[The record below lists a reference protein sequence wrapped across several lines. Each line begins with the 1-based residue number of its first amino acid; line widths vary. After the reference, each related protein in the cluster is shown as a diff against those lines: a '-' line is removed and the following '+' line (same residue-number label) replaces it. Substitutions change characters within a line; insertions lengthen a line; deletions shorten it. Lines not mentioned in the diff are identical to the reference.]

1 MCMFTKTIFN
11 HVCVPA
17 MPHSHV
23 PGRPPAP
30 SPTRSLAK
38 FWGVPFPQRNSQDPI
53 QERTMSPCLVL
64 QKENEKSAL
73 VSPKHSIC
81 LETNVMED
89 LQPSIILLI
98 PMIKGKKLNMEKT
111 ATIDIFRTWARTSE
125 GMHSFSGCDVGL
137 CLCRLC
143 LFALVPGRVQMAIP
157 QWRSPQFHS
166 VPFSRNTV
174 RKKRA
179 TEGRLN
185 FFKLLFTLGVP
196 LQCLAVCLQ
205 RGLFGHGCRDGFL
218 QKLFC
223 LTITGK
229 ILLDIS
235 SGQFGEF
242 LFFLSMSQ
250 LFHCIL

>member
-1 MCMFTKTIFN
+1 
-11 HVCVPA
+11 
-17 MPHSHV
+17 
-23 PGRPPAP
+23 
-30 SPTRSLAK
+30 
-38 FWGVPFPQRNSQDPI
+38 
-53 QERTMSPCLVL
+53 
-64 QKENEKSAL
+64 
-73 VSPKHSIC
+73 
-81 LETNVMED
+81 
-89 LQPSIILLI
+89 
-98 PMIKGKKLNMEKT
+98 MIRGKKLNMEKT

-125 GMHSFSGCDVGL
+125 GMHGFSVCDVGL

-143 LFALVPGRVQMAIP
+143 LFALVPGSRVQMAIP

-185 FFKLLFTLGVP
+185 FFQLLFTLGVP
-196 LQCLAVCLQ
+196 LQCLAIRLR

-235 SGQFGEF
+235 SGQFDEF
-242 LFFLSMSQ
+242 LFFYRCRSFFFAFYKDSIFILILYISFSLEDIFPMQKSSKPKVLEVLAFATASASPLIKQQRLSGK
-250 LFHCIL
+250 